1 MSFSLPQSWSCLLKA
16 VSVCYGGGQIMD
28 LREMGKWK
36 KLWGAAKLQSTRHD
50 TSGCSRR
57 GAVLALS
64 SQTRPSQ
71 QPPCSPQ
78 GAGSCSLLA
87 FPAPGKG
94 LLWAGV
100 SHKRHPPPPA
110 AWHCLHKLSCGLAWG
125 LLNRPLFMGFSSARR
140 ANHLIP

>member
-50 TSGCSRR
+50 TSGCSRSRR

-64 SQTRPSQ
+64 SQDQTITAAPRAQ
-71 QPPCSPQ
+71 AAVPCWPFQPQ
-78 GAGSCSLLA
+78 GRG
-87 FPAPGKG
+87 
-94 LLWAGV
+94 
-100 SHKRHPPPPA
+100 
-110 AWHCLHKLSCGLAWG
+110 SCGLGFPTSATPPPQQLGAVCTSCLVGWPGG